1 MTKTWQLDAFG
12 PRGAYRTRN
21 QMPVTDV
28 TGTVLAEMSMVPS
41 LFITRTAATLRKAA
55 PLPIE
60 ERAAAIRR
68 AASAFGSGSVAGM
81 TTPDFQFAVARSGGS
96 PLPVVRRAT
105 ASVAERLSMVHR
117 SVLRARPA
125 GAAGRWDDPST
136 GGGRAVW
143 QRRGEVFAAGTAGN
157 HPGSHS
163 LWPEALALGYRVL
176 VRPSRREP
184 FTPYRL
190 VLALWEAGFSPD
202 QVAFLPTDHDRADL
216 LLRSADRSIVY
227 GGDEVVAKYA
237 GLPAV
242 LPQGPGRAKV
252 LITAEMDWRDH
263 LDTIVD
269 SVSSEGGT
277 GCVNATGVLFEGDP
291 TPLCAA
297 IAERLAVLPALP
309 PDHEDAVLP
318 VQPIAAVRA
327 IQQYLRTKAA
337 SGRVWLDD
345 IVGDLGDGSAALR
358 PSVHQL
364 DSPNAPQLTVEL
376 PFPCVWVAP
385 WDRHVGLTPLRHSL
399 VVTVLSTDTALIDA
413 LVAEPTISNVHIG
426 DHPTVRMAAGLP
438 HDGYLAEFLMQSKT
452 IFRD

>member
-1 MTKTWQLDAFG
+1 MTEPWQLDAFG
-12 PRGAYRTRN
+12 PGGAYRPRN
-21 QMPVTDV
+21 RMPVTDV
-28 TGTVLAEMSMVPS
+28 TGAVLAELSMVPS
-41 LFITRTAATLRKAA
+41 LFITRTATTLRKAA
-55 PLPIE
+55 PLPID
-60 ERAAAIRR
+60 ERVTAIRR
-68 AASAFGSGSVAGM
+68 AARAFGSGSVVGM
-81 TTPDFQFAVARSGGS
+81 TTSEFQLAVARSGGS

-105 ASVAERLSMVHR
+105 ASVAERLSMVHQ

-125 GAAGRWDDPST
+125 GAADRWDDPLT
-136 GGGRAVW
+136 CGGHAVW

-163 LWPEALALGYRVL
+163 LWPEALALGYRVM

-184 FTPYRL
+184 FTPHRL
-190 VLALWEAGFSPD
+190 VLALWEAGFNPD
-202 QVAFLPTDHDRADL
+202 QVAFLPTDQDRADL
-216 LLRSADRSIVY
+216 LLRTADRAIVY

-242 LPQGPGRAKV
+242 LPQGPGRTKM
-252 LITAEMDWRDH
+252 LITAEMDWRNH

-269 SVSSEGGT
+269 SVSGEGGT
-277 GCVNATGVLFEGDP
+277 GCVNATAVLFEGDP

-297 IAERLAVLPALP
+297 IAERLAELPALP

-318 VQPIAAVRA
+318 VQPVSAAKA
-327 IQQYLRTKAA
+327 IQLYLRTKAA
-337 SGRVWLDD
+337 GSRAWLGD

-364 DSPNAPQLTVEL
+364 ESPDAPQLTVEL

-385 WDRHVGLTPLRHSL
+385 WDRSAGIAPLRHSL
-399 VVTVLSTDTALIDA
+399 VLTVLSTDTALIDA

-426 DHPTVRMAAGLP
+426 DHPTFRMAAGLP